1 MSFQRLIDC
10 ICLTESEWEFSDGLL
25 PMPDY
30 VNGDDDAAS
39 DVDDDVV

>member
-10 ICLTESEWEFSDGLL
+10 ICLTESEWEFSNGLL

-30 VNGDDDAAS
+30 VNGVDADA
-39 DVDDDVV
+39 DVVDADVV